1 MRPEQVIAAIHF
13 DPLLPVWLLTTLG
26 VLSLAIVALGLWR
39 RGRGTLLRLAAFAV
53 LLLWLAGPRLVQE
66 TRESLRDIGLLVVDQ
81 SASMQVGDRA
91 HLADVARQSIEAQ
104 AAHLPDLELRTITVP
119 ESGNAGTQ
127 LFASVDRALA
137 DIPRSRLAGTIA
149 ITDGQIHDVPQA
161 TPGGAPLNLLLTG
174 KGEETDRRL
183 RVIEAP
189 GYGIVG
195 KSVTLRVAID
205 DLGTNGHTGP
215 ATLTVRRDGQLF
227 RTESVPVGTEQRID
241 IPITRAGPTVIEMSA
256 SPLAGEVSQ
265 LNNRAVVEINGVR
278 DRLRVL
284 LISGEPHQ
292 GERTWRRLLKADPS
306 VDLVHFTIL
315 RPPEKDDRT
324 PLNELALIAFPVREL
339 FVDKIGEFDLIILD
353 RFQNRGLL
361 PLPYL
366 ANIANRVRQ
375 GGALLMSVGPEF
387 TGATSLAST
396 PLGAVLP
403 GGPARTNA
411 VVDGQFRP
419 WVTDLGQR
427 HPVTEGL
434 AGANPPTPSSPPPS
448 SPSPPS
454 PGPPTPSPSSPSPS
468 SPSPSSPGAEATA
481 PTWGPWYRRIE
492 PGPVN
497 GEVLL
502 RTPDGQPL
510 LALDRVGQGRTALLL
525 SDQIWLWSRGHG
537 GGGPQA
543 ELLRRVA
550 HWLMQ
555 EPELEENALTARV
568 TDGRLRIE
576 SRSTDP
582 NPPADVVVT
591 DPDGKKETVKL
602 HEDSPGRTTATR
614 TAPVPGV
621 WQVTQGTRS
630 AYAAAGAANPP
641 ELADLRATATVSGPL
656 ARASGG
662 GVHWLAG
669 AEVPE
674 LRRTEEDR
682 SASGSAWI
690 GLQRR
695 HDHVVTGVAALELLP
710 GWLSLPLMLGLL
722 VLAWRR
728 EGR

>member
-1 MRPEQVIAAIHF
+1 MQPEQVIAAIRF
-13 DPLLPVWLLTTLG
+13 DPLLPVWILVVLG
-26 VLSLAIVALGLWR
+26 ILAAAAVGLGFWR
-39 RGRGTLLRLAAFAV
+39 RGRGTALRLAAFIV
-53 LLLWLAGPRLVQE
+53 LLLWLTGPRLVQE
-66 TRESLRDIGLLVVDQ
+66 TRESLRDIGLLVLDQ

-91 HLADVARQSIEAQ
+91 ALADKARQSIEGQ
-104 AAHLPDLELRTITVP
+104 ATKLHDLELRTITVP
-119 ESGNAGTQ
+119 ESGNAGTR
-127 LFASVDRALA
+127 LFSAIDKALA
-137 DIPRSRLAGTIA
+137 DIPRSRFAGTIA
-149 ITDGQIHDVPQA
+149 ITDGQIHDAPKTA
-161 TPGGAPLNLLLTG
+161 PGGAPLNLLLTG
-174 KGEETDRRL
+174 RGEETDRRL

-189 GYGIVG
+189 GFGIVG
-195 KSVTLRVAID
+195 KSVTLRVAVD
-205 DLGTNGHTGP
+205 DLGTDGHTGP
-215 ATLTVRRDGQLF
+215 ATLTIRRDGLPF
-227 RTESVPVGTEQRID
+227 LTESVPIGVEQRID
-241 IPITRAGPTVIEMSA
+241 VPITRAGPTVVEMSA

-339 FVDKIGEFDLIILD
+339 FVDKISEFDLIILD

-366 ANIANRVRQ
+366 ANIAARVRQ

-396 PLGAVLP
+396 PLGSVLP
-403 GGPARTNA
+403 GGPARGNA

-434 AGANPPTPSSPPPS
+434 TGANPPGSDDKPPQWGS
-448 SPSPPS
+448 WYQHIQ
-454 PGPPTPSPSSPSPS
+454 PGS
-468 SPSPSSPGAEATA
+468 
-481 PTWGPWYRRIE
+481 ID
-492 PGPVN
+492 
-497 GEVLL
+497 GEVLM
-502 RTPDGQPL
+502 RTPDGAPL
-510 LALDRVGQGRTALLL
+510 LALNRVGQGRTALLL
-525 SDQIWLWSRGHG
+525 SDQIWLWSRGHE

-543 ELLRRVA
+543 ELLRRIA

-555 EPELEENALTARV
+555 EPDLEENALTARV
-568 TDGRLRIE
+568 VDGKLLIE
-576 SRSTDP
+576 RRSTDAA
-582 NPPADVVVT
+582 PAGSVVVT
-591 DPDGKKETVKL
+591 DPDRKATTLTL
-602 HEDSPGRTTATR
+602 HESQSGRATASVPAT
-614 TAPVPGV
+614 VPGV
-621 WQVTQGTRS
+621 WQVSQGTQS

-641 ELADLRATATVSGPL
+641 ELADLRATATVLGPT

-662 GVHWLAG
+662 GAHWLGA

-674 LRRTEEDR
+674 LRRVDEGE
-682 SASGSAWI
+682 SASGSSWI
-690 GLQRR
+690 GLERR

-710 GWLSLPLMLGLL
+710 GWISLPIIAALL
-722 VLAWRR
+722 LLAWRT